1 MRGYWYNI
9 LHLLKHVQIL
19 YAYALSKP
27 INKQK
32 LYIQIKT
39 LTRYVTLSVAI
50 SYYFELS

>member
-19 YAYALSKP
+19 YAYALSKQ
-27 INKQK
+27 IKQQK

-39 LTRYVTLSVAI
+39 LTLSVAI
-50 SYYFELS
+50 DYYIELA